1 MLKRILMAT
10 AAAAV
15 AGLAAG
21 AAGAQQLNY
30 SGGLVFGD
38 SLSDT
43 DNFARFLSPALRPGA
58 PYVNGRFSN
67 GPVWL
72 ETFGTLRGISL
83 DSRAFGGARAITR
96 TGDPT
101 GLATDL
107 APQVDRFL
115 AGGTTVA
122 ADRLVAIWIGGN
134 DYIGV
139 LSAPTPPSTAQVQAT
154 IASVATSVATQA
166 GRLYAAGA
174 RNFVLV
180 NLPPLGNIPLTSGL
194 PAATRASA
202 NQVSDLH
209 SQALANVASGLRA
222 QGADAILVD
231 VNGLF
236 RDLVARPSAY
246 GFANTTVPCF
256 APVGPGGSLVATG
269 ACATAAGAAGTV
281 FFDALHPTT
290 AAHAVTAAFVDGT
303 LSAAYE
309 APSAIATTTQLG
321 IRLFEQANQA
331 IAGRMFGARGGQAA
345 SLSGAKAGPDGRFA
359 LYAFGSYF
367 DGEAD
372 QRGNQFGYDYD
383 GYNGGVGVDYEVDQN
398 VVAGFA
404 FAYGKGKLD
413 TDGGYAE
420 VDAKSYTLTTYVTA
434 AADELWGDAFMGYS
448 FDRYEIDRQTRF
460 SFAPTAGADPKGDSW
475 GAGLTVGY
483 TPTFGGLAIGPV
495 ASARYV
501 TTEVDGFT
509 EEGGN
514 LLNLT
519 VEDFDA
525 ESFKASIGASATG
538 RFGSGGTAIV
548 PTVHLAYEREFLNGG
563 RQVSGTLPSGQ
574 PAFAEATTTSRN
586 QVVGGVGVG
595 VDTGTI
601 GMSVGWEGRFGG
613 KIEDNSFSA
622 RVRVGF

>member
-15 AGLAAG
+15 AGLAVG
-21 AAGAQQLNY
+21 AAGAQQLRY
-30 SGGLVFGD
+30 SGGTVFGD

-72 ETFGTLRGISL
+72 ETFGSLRGITM
-83 DSRAFGGARAITR
+83 DSRAFGGARAVTR
-96 TGDPT
+96 NDAT

-107 APQVDRFL
+107 TPQVDRFL

-122 ADRLVAIWIGGN
+122 SDRLVAIWIGGN
-134 DYIGV
+134 DYVGV

-154 IASVATSVATQA
+154 IANVANTVATQA

-180 NLPPLGNIPLTSGL
+180 DLPPLGNIPLTSGL

-209 SQALANVASGLRA
+209 SLALAGVAAGLRT
-222 QGADAILVD
+222 QGANAILVD

-236 RDLVARPSAY
+236 RDLLARPSAY
-246 GFANTTVPCF
+246 GFTNTTIPCF

-269 ACATAAGAAGTV
+269 ACATAAGTAGTV

-290 AAHAVTAAFVDGT
+290 TAHALTAAFVDGT

-345 SLSGAKAGPDGRFA
+345 SLSGSQMGPDGRFA

-367 DGEAD
+367 KGDAE

-398 VVAGFA
+398 VVAGLA

-413 TDGGYAE
+413 TDGDYAE
-420 VDAKSYTLTTYVTA
+420 VDAKSYSVTTYVTA
-434 AADELWGDAFMGYS
+434 AAGELWGDAFMGYS
-448 FDRYEIDRQTRF
+448 FNKYDIDRQTRF
-460 SFAPTAGADPKGDSW
+460 AFAPTASAEPDGDSY

-483 TPTFGGLAIGPV
+483 TPSMGGLAIGPV
-495 ASARYV
+495 ASLRYV
-501 TTEVDGFT
+501 NTEVDGFT
-509 EEGGN
+509 EQGSN
-514 LLNLT
+514 LLNLK

-525 ESFKASIGASATG
+525 ESLKGSLGVSATG

-548 PTVHLAYEREFLNGG
+548 PTVHVAYEREFLNDD
-563 RQVSGTLPSGQ
+563 RKVFGTLPSGQ
-574 PAFAEATTTSRN
+574 PAFANATSPARN
-586 QVVGGVGVG
+586 QVVGGIGLGVN
-595 VDTGTI
+595 TGSI
-601 GMSVGWEGRFGG
+601 GLSLGWEGRFGG
-613 KIEDNSFSA
+613 SIDDNSFSA